1 MAALRYFARMVKL
14 TVLYGPPS
22 DPAAFDKYYLETHV
36 PLADAIP
43 GLRRNEV
50 SKVSG
55 SLDGSAPLY
64 HLQAELYFDSA
75 DALSTALGSA
85 EGAAAAADLANFAT
99 GGVTM
104 MTSEVLKEA

>member
-1 MAALRYFARMVKL
+1 MVKL

-22 DPAAFDKYYLETHV
+22 DPAAFDEYYLSTHV
-36 PLADAIP
+36 PIANALP

-55 SLDGSAPLY
+55 TLDGSTSPYYL
-64 HLQAELYFDSA
+64 HCDLYFDSA
-75 DALSTALGSA
+75 DALMAAVSSP
-85 EGAAAAADLANFAT
+85 EGAAAAADVPKFAT

-104 MTSEVLKEA
+104 MTCEVLREG